1 MIDKRQT
8 RPRCHAYL
16 PSGTRVS
23 SLLPRASATQADR
36 THALSLWQICCLR
49 TLIHETTKTNVIL
62 VYSQ

>member
-23 SLLPRASATQADR
+23 SLLPRASATQNW
-36 THALSLWQICCLR
+36 LIEL
-49 TLIHETTKTNVIL
+49 TLCHCGKFVAFAPSYTKQL
-62 VYSQ
+62 KPM